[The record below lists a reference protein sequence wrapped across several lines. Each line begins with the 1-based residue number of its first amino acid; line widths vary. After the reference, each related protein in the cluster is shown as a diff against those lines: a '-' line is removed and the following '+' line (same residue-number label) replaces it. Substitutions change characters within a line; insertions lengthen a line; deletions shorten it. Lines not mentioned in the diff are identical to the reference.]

1 MLVYVNVFA
10 TYAHTYI
17 SKYIVLD
24 ALVSTYVPTHLHT
37 YCMCRYSSYSIAL
50 FQSGIQEQKIPSI
63 AWFLCKTYNYKLFLY
78 SIRKTFFMLRGLLV
92 FSSVS

>member
-1 MLVYVNVFA
+1 MQVLEKKLNMLVYVNVFA

-37 YCMCRYSSYSIAL
+37 YCM
-50 FQSGIQEQKIPSI
+50 
-63 AWFLCKTYNYKLFLY
+63 
-78 SIRKTFFMLRGLLV
+78 
-92 FSSVS
+92 

>member
-24 ALVSTYVPTHLHT
+24 ALVSTYVPTHSQVGKSACIVLAKERHSKGE
-37 YCMCRYSSYSIAL
+37 RVPFSAL
-50 FQSGIQEQKIPSI
+50 
-63 AWFLCKTYNYKLFLY
+63 N
-78 SIRKTFFMLRGLLV
+78 
-92 FSSVS
+92 